1 MNVIVSSAFVAIG
14 ALLCVV
20 VLRRHPEHVV
30 TLNANSVKKG
40 LFRVHGFVFGLVRR
54 LGRLAAHVWILARG
68 RVIACAAFRQSPCPR
83 EFCGILGGSARIQE
97 FGRSAKRRQAG
108 TDRLPRVENAA
119 KELLECISF
128 G

>member
-1 MNVIVSSAFVAIG
+1 MNVIISSAFVAIG
-14 ALLCVV
+14 ALFCVV
-20 VLRRHPEHVV
+20 GLRRHPEHVV
-30 TLNANSVKKG
+30 ALNTNSVEKG
-40 LFRVHGFVFGLVRR
+40 LFRVHGFVFGLVRG
-54 LGRLAAHVWILARG
+54 LGGLVAHVRILARG
-68 RVIACAAFRQSPCPR
+68 RVIARVTLRQSPCLR
-83 EFCGILGGSARIQE
+83 EFYGIPDGSARIQE